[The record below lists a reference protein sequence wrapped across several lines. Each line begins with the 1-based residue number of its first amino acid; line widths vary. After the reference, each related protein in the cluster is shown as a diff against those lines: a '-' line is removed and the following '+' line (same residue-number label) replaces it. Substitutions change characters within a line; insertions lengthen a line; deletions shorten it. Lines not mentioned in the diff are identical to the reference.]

1 MTISTTIEN
10 WCRFHQHQHHQNQC
24 EQLCSSKQCKLQLL
38 TPSLKE
44 DPGIACTQAA
54 RFCFFPPNDP
64 HGSGQKATPTSS
76 QQLAQRNERRPSLFS
91 MTFIQIFPLAQET
104 NDPTQKNEGFVLL
117 RHQDV

>member
-1 MTISTTIEN
+1 MQVATVDSIIEGRSRYRLYTG
-10 WCRFHQHQHHQNQC
+10 CQI
-24 EQLCSSKQCKLQLL
+24 L
-38 TPSLKE
+38 
-44 DPGIACTQAA
+44 
-54 RFCFFPPNDP
+54 FFPPKDP
-64 HGSGQKATPTSS
+64 QGSGQKATPTSS